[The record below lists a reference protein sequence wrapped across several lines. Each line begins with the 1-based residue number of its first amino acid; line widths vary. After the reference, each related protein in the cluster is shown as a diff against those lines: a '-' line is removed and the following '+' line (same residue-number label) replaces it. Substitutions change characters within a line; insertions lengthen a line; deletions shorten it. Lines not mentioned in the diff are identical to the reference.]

1 MRRPTIKDDDEL
13 DRALAAYG
21 KEHGLTGSPEE
32 VAQATFRELLMGQG
46 GLIPFRLFRITP
58 IEHDDDGPTDVSIN
72 LDKYSVDLADW
83 EPGDPR

>member
-32 VAQATFRELLMGQG
+32 VAQAALRELLAADSDR
-46 GLIPFRLFRITP
+46 LPFRPFRFTTLHRD
-58 IEHDDDGPTDVSIN
+58 EGPTDVSIN
-72 LDKYSVDLADW
+72 HDRYLAEFW
-83 EPGDPR
+83 QEGDPR